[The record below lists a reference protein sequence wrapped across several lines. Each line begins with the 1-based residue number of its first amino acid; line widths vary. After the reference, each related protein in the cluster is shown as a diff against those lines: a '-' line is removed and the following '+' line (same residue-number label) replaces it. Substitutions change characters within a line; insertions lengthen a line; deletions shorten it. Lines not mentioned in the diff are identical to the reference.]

1 MIEELGESQ
10 PWTVN
15 LKINL
20 FSSGSTSQTEQNPE
34 CKIEA
39 NITDALTDDQDDGA
53 NFRSASADF
62 KIQSVSES
70 GSDEIDFDCVNDDDS
85 DENFYEDSEA
95 YNVENSDK
103 IKYEISDKNK
113 VENSDKN
120 NVENFEPKNDYDENS
135 FVQIDEEEVYDMLK
149 DCKLNPSAD
158 SKLTP
163 SLDWKLKQK
172 TVLRDHFVWLS
183 HIHKTPLQMQACYL
197 FTSQLFFTTS
207 SNCSLTLKER
217 LLSNSVTLSNL

>member
-103 IKYEISDKNK
+103 IKVENSDKNK
-113 VENSDKN
+113 VE
-120 NVENFEPKNDYDENS
+120 VFETKNDFDENS

-163 SLDWKLKQK
+163 SLDWKLNQK
-172 TVLRDHFVWLS
+172 TMFRDHSVWLS
-183 HIHKTPLQMQACYL
+183 RIHKTLLQMQACYL
-197 FTSQLFFTTS
+197 FTSLLLCTTS
-207 SNCSLTLKER
+207 SSCSLTFFC
-217 LLSNSVTLSNL
+217 